1 MKRTLALSLL
11 PLCAVAL
18 LAQGPRGGGF
28 GPGGFGGRGAGLRGA
43 GPGSKTVVT
52 GAPYSGTE
60 TLQTQQTL
68 ANGNQISRTE
78 QATVARDSQGRLSTS
93 QTFTPAASTGKAPYT
108 VETIYD
114 PVAGY
119 RYTLDSATMTA
130 VQTPLPKPRAG
141 SRPNGPPLPRPNGPQ
156 TTSTSLGTAVI
167 NGVAAT
173 GTQITETIPAGA
185 IGNAQPIQIVRV
197 TWISTEL
204 KVPVQIK
211 TSDPRFGASDTELTN
226 IAQTDPSASLF
237 VVPSGYTIQQGGR
250 GGPGRPGG
258 SAHGRPGRQPP
269 VQQ

>member
-1 MKRTLALSLL
+1 MKRTPPLALL

-28 GPGGFGGRGAGLRGA
+28 GPDGSGGFGGFSGRGAGLRGA
-43 GPGSKTVVT
+43 GPGPRTVVT
-52 GAPYSGTE
+52 GAPYSATE

-108 VETIYD
+108 VETIFD

-119 RYTLDSATMTA
+119 RYVLNSATMTA
-130 VQTPLPKPRAG
+130 VQTPLPRPGTGLPPAPGTPRD
-141 SRPNGPPLPRPNGPQ
+141 GPQ
-156 TTSTSLGTAVI
+156 RTSTNLGTATV

-173 GTQITETIPAGA
+173 GTQTTETIPAGA
-185 IGNAQPIQIVRV
+185 IGNAQPIQIVRIV
-197 TWISTEL
+197 WVSTEL

-211 TSDPRFGASDTELTN
+211 TSDPRFGSSDTELTN
-226 IAQTDPSASLF
+226 IAQTEPSASLF
-237 VVPSGYTIQQGGR
+237 AVPAGYTVRQGGR
-250 GGPGRPGG
+250 GPGG
-258 SAHGRPGRQPP
+258 GNGMRQQIR
-269 VQQ
+269 QQQP